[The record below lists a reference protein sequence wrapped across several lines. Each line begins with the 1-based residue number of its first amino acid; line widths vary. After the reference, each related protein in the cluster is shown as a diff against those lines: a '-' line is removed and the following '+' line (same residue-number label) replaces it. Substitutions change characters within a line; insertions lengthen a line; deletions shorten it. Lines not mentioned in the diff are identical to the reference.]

1 MIKNPD
7 FCSIIAWAVL
17 AVLLVSPT
25 PAAAQVASLT
35 GRLVNSLSGD
45 PIGGA
50 TIQIDELR
58 RETVAAADGT
68 FAFENVPPGT
78 YHLSVRSSGYSSRR
92 TEVTVGTT
100 TLAAGDVMV
109 DPELHFEQVVSV
121 SADAPRSQFEAFQP
135 TSVLVGQELGKQLEM
150 SLGAT
155 LENQPGVASRS
166 FGPAPA
172 RPVVRGLDGDRVL
185 ILQDGQRMGDVSS
198 QSGDHGVT
206 INPAAAQ
213 RIEVVRG
220 PATLLY
226 GANAIG
232 GLVNVITEDIPTRPL
247 QGATGNVTLDF
258 GSAASEAAGAADV
271 RVGNGSFAFHA
282 GGGGRRSGDVETPEG
297 TIENSQSRNGFGTVG
312 LSWTGARGYFGGS
325 YGYDDTRYGIPVVE
339 GGILQLTPR
348 RHSFSLRGGGQNL
361 EGAFDAFRATLS
373 VRRYKHDELEGDEIG
388 TAFSNDTTEVEVM
401 GSHRAAGRLKG
412 SIGAWVLNRSFSA
425 EGAEAL
431 SPPVDQ
437 TGFAAFLFEEVTWP
451 HVTFQFGGRI
461 DRNSYSP
468 ADFEDRAFTDVS
480 GSVGLL
486 LRPAAADDR
495 FTIAASLAHAARPP
509 ALEELYFFGV
519 HHGNFALEVGN
530 PGLKS
535 ERALGFDLSARWRGS
550 RASGE
555 ITWFRNDVRNFI
567 FRNLLDHE
575 EFEER
580 EEEFVDRFGG
590 REPAGHE
597 HGHDEEGEEAGEEHE
612 EGEHEEEEL
621 AIVEFVGRNAV
632 LQGVE
637 AHVDFAVTSRIFAEF
652 GADYVRAS
660 LKDSSDALPRIPPFR
675 FRGGLR
681 YQYSG
686 FQAGGEVIGVAKQ
699 DRVFGLETPTDGY
712 SLLKLFASYSFN
724 AGGAVNTITARL
736 DNAGNELYRNHL
748 SLIKDLVPEIGRNFK
763 LLYNMRF

>member
-1 MIKNPD
+1 MVKSLW
-7 FCSIIAWAVL
+7 FCWIGVAILVGVL
-17 AVLLVSPT
+17 GYPSRAT
-25 PAAAQVASLT
+25 AQAGVTVT
-35 GRLVNSLSGD
+35 GRLLNALSGE
-45 PIGGA
+45 PISGA
-50 TIQIDELR
+50 TVQIDELR
-58 RETVAAADGT
+58 RQTVSAADGT
-68 FAFENVPPGT
+68 FAFENVLPGT

-92 TEVTVGTT
+92 TEVAVATT
-100 TLAAGDVMV
+100 ALAAGDLRV
-109 DPELHFEQVVSV
+109 DPELHFEEVVSV

-135 TSVLVGQELGKQLEM
+135 TSVLAGQELDKQLEM

-155 LENQPGVASRS
+155 LENQPGLASRS

-198 QSGDHGVT
+198 QSGDHGVSV
-206 INPAAAQ
+206 NPAAAQ

-232 GLVNVITEDIPTRPL
+232 GLVNVITEDIPTRRIE
-247 QGATGNVTLDF
+247 GASGNVTMDL
-258 GSAASEAAGAADV
+258 GSAAKEAAGAADV
-271 RVGNGSFAFHA
+271 RVGNGTFALHA
-282 GGGGRRSGDVETPEG
+282 GGGGRRSGDVDTPEG
-297 TIENSQSRNGFGTVG
+297 EIDNSQSRNGFGTVG
-312 LSWTGARGYFGGS
+312 LSWTGTRGYFGGS
-325 YGYDDTRYGIPVVE
+325 YGYDDTKYGIPVVE

-348 RHSFSLRGGGQNL
+348 RHSFSLRAGGQNL
-361 EGAFDAFRATLS
+361 SGAFDAFRATLA
-373 VRRYKHDELEGDEIG
+373 VRRYKHDELEGDELG
-388 TAFSNDTTEVEVM
+388 TAFKNDTTEIEIM

-412 SIGAWVLNRSFSA
+412 SIGAWVLNRAFSA

-437 TGFAAFLFEEVTWP
+437 AGFAAFLFEEVTWP
-451 HVTFQFGGRI
+451 HVTFQFGGRV
-461 DRNSYSP
+461 DRNKYSP
-468 ADFEDRAFTDVS
+468 TDFEEREFTDAS
-480 GSVGLL
+480 GSAGLL

-495 FTIAASLAHAARPP
+495 FTLAASLAHAARPP

-530 PGLKS
+530 PDLES

-555 ITWFRNDVRNFI
+555 ITWFRSDVGNFI
-567 FRNLLDHE
+567 FRNELTEE

-597 HGHDEEGEEAGEEHE
+597 EHGADGG
-612 EGEHEEEEL
+612 EEL
-621 AIVEFVGRNAV
+621 AIVEFVGRDAV
-632 LQGVE
+632 LQGIE
-637 AHVDFAVTSRIFAEF
+637 AHADFAVTSRVFAEL
-652 GADYVRAS
+652 GADYVRGS
-660 LKDSSDALPRIPPFR
+660 LKDSDDALPRIPPFR
-675 FRGGLR
+675 FRGGVR

-686 FQAGGEVIGVAKQ
+686 FQIGGEVVGVAKQ
-699 DRVFGLETPTDGY
+699 DRVFGIEEPTDGY
-712 SLLKLFASYSFN
+712 GLLKLFTSYSFN

-736 DNAGNELYRNHL
+736 DNATDELYRNHL
-748 SLIKDLVPEIGRNFK
+748 SLIKHLVPEMGRNFK
-763 LLYNMRF
+763 LLYNVRF

>member
-1 MIKNPD
+1 
-7 FCSIIAWAVL
+7 
-17 AVLLVSPT
+17 
-25 PAAAQVASLT
+25 LT
-35 GRLVNSLSGD
+35 GRLLNSLSGE

-50 TIQIDELR
+50 TVQIDELR
-58 RETVAAADGT
+58 RQTVSAADGT
-68 FAFENVPPGT
+68 FAFENVPSGT

-92 TEVTVGTT
+92 TEITVS
-100 TLAAGDVMV
+100 AAAAAAADLRI

-121 SADAPRSQFEAFQP
+121 SADAPRSQFESFQP
-135 TSVLVGQELGKQLEM
+135 TSVLVGQELSKQLEM

-232 GLVNVITEDIPTRPL
+232 GLVNVITEDIPTRPVG
-247 QGATGNVTLDF
+247 GATGNVTMDL
-258 GSAASEAAGAADV
+258 GSAAKEAAGAADV
-271 RVGNGSFAFHA
+271 RVGNGKFALHA
-282 GGGGRRSGDVETPEG
+282 GGGGRRSGNVDTPEG
-297 TIENSQSRNGFGTVG
+297 EIDNSQSRNGFGTVG
-312 LSWTGARGYFGGS
+312 LSWTGTRGYFGGS
-325 YGYDDTRYGIPVVE
+325 YGYDDMKYGIPVVE

-361 EGAFDAFRATLS
+361 SGAFDAFRATLA
-373 VRRYKHDELEGDEIG
+373 VRRYQHDELEGDEVG
-388 TAFSNDTTEVEVM
+388 TAFKNDTTEIEIM
-401 GSHRAAGRLKG
+401 GSHRAAGRVKG
-412 SIGAWVLNRSFSA
+412 SIGAWVLDRAFAA

-451 HVTFQFGGRI
+451 HVTFQFGGRV
-461 DRNSYSP
+461 DRNKYSP
-468 ADFEDRAFTDVS
+468 TDFAERDFTDLS

-530 PGLKS
+530 PDLKS
-535 ERALGFDLSARWRGS
+535 ERALGFDLSARWRGG

-555 ITWFRNDVRNFI
+555 VTWFRNDVRNFI
-567 FRNLLDHE
+567 FRNFLDHE

-597 HGHDEEGEEAGEEHE
+597 HGAEGGEEEE
-612 EGEHEEEEL
+612 EEEEL
-621 AIVEFVGRNAV
+621 AIVEFVGRDAV
-632 LQGVE
+632 LQGIE
-637 AHVDFAVTSRIFAEF
+637 AHADFAVTSRVFVEL
-652 GADYVRAS
+652 GADYVRGS
-660 LKDSSDALPRIPPFR
+660 VKNSDDSLPRIPPFR
-675 FRGGLR
+675 FRGGVR

-686 FQAGGEVIGVAKQ
+686 LQVGGEVIGVAKQ
-699 DRVFGLETPTDGY
+699 DRVFGMEEPTDGY
-712 SLLKLFASYSFN
+712 GLLKLFTSYSFN

-736 DNAGNELYRNHL
+736 DNVADELYRNHL
-748 SLIKDLVPEIGRNFK
+748 SLIKHLVPEMGRNFK
-763 LLYNMRF
+763 LLYNVRF